1 MSKERKKLWQPSDKW
16 IKNSE
21 VTRFIQYVNK
31 DGVLEDKKQRKF
43 FSVIDGII
51 GGERDGP
58 LNPSKKKS
66 VIIVVG
72 EEILLNDLIATKIM
86 GFEYKEI
93 PLLKNALLL
102 KSFPLI
108 EKNYEDKIRIISND
122 NDLHNNNLRNLNLN
136 LNYIPSIGW
145 KFIRKNWNN

>member
-1 MSKERKKLWQPSDKW
+1 
-16 IKNSE
+16 
-21 VTRFIQYVNK
+21 
-31 DGVLEDKKQRKF
+31 
-43 FSVIDGII
+43 
-51 GGERDGP
+51 
-58 LNPSKKKS
+58 
-66 VIIVVG
+66 
-72 EEILLNDLIATKIM
+72 M
-86 GFEYKEI
+86 GFDYKEI

-108 EKNYEDKIRIISND
+108 DKNYEDKIRIISND